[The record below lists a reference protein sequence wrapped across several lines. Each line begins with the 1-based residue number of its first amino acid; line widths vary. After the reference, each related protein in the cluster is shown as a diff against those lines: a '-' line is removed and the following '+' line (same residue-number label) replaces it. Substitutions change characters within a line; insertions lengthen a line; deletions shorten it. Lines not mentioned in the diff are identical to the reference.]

1 MINLEIEMQKAREWI
16 AAGKPCW
23 QCFGFIWK
31 GATPRRISSDKAM
44 ELLNSG
50 YYTFGMNY
58 NELRWTEDGLVF
70 FEFSE
75 ADML

>member
-1 MINLEIEMQKAREWI
+1 MISKNTDIQAVREWI
-16 AAGKPCW
+16 EAGKPCW